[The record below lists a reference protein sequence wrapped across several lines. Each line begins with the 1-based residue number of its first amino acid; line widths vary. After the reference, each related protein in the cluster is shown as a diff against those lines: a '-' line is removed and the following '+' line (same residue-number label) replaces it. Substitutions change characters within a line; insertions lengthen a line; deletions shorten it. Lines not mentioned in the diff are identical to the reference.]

1 MTCVTRRNELAVCV
15 DLGDVP
21 AWGLTET
28 CPREVF
34 QAGTLSFA
42 MTEPHRCRDCGL
54 APEIPL
60 VYESGEMD
68 GWLCTSCERKQR
80 MRRMGCRRRTNH
92 ELRRLLEL

>member
-1 MTCVTRRNELAVCV
+1 MVGV
-15 DLGDVP
+15 DIGGVP

-54 APEIPL
+54 AADIPL
-60 VYESGEMD
+60 VYETGEMD
-68 GWLCTSCERKQR
+68 GWLCNSCERKQR
-80 MRRMGCRRRTNH
+80 MKRMGWRRRTNH
-92 ELRRLLEL
+92 KLRRLLKL